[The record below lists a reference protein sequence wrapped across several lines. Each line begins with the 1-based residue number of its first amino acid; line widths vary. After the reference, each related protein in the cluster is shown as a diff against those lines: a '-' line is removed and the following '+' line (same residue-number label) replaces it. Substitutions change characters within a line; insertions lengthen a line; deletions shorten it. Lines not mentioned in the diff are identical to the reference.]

1 MDSEREEKQ
10 VGGIRLRNL
19 NFILIVPALILC
31 LLLLYTTYR
40 ARVEYSRLQ
49 EATER
54 YIGSQ
59 QDVSE
64 MQAASDYLTEQ
75 VRVFAVTGDPAAM
88 DRYFEEV
95 NVTRRRD
102 DALEAIDKYLSG
114 AETNEY
120 LRQALEVSNELMQR
134 ELYAMRLAAAG
145 FGLGDDRLAPEV
157 LAVTLSGEDAGLTDN
172 AQRHKA
178 RDMVFDDV
186 YQNYKARIAENTA
199 LCSAALIDGTQV
211 SQNASAGKVAR
222 LFSVQQLLVTALILI
237 VCGLVLATY
246 QLLIN
251 PLGSAGEHLRRHE
264 ELPQRGSYE
273 MRYLARTYNDLR
285 EQNTQDR
292 LKLSYEAS
300 HDALTGL
307 LNRAAFEKA
316 RQQYSHE
323 NVAMMLIDVDKFK
336 TFNDTYGHDVG
347 DRILQKVA
355 GLLQHSFRSDDF
367 VCRIGGDEFAV
378 IMLHAGKSLEGL
390 VRGKIDAL
398 NATLGAP
405 EDGLPPASLSVG
417 VAFGDR
423 DDPTDDIFK
432 DADTALY
439 YTKEHGRRG
448 VSFY

>member
-1 MDSEREEKQ
+1 MEPEREETQ
-10 VGGIRLRNL
+10 VGGVRLRSL
-19 NFILIVPALILC
+19 NLILVIPAMILC
-31 LLLLYTTYR
+31 FLLLFATYR
-40 ARVEYSRLQ
+40 TQVEYGRLR
-49 EATER
+49 EATEL

-59 QDVSE
+59 QDVSA

-75 VRVFAVTGDPAAM
+75 VRAFTVTGDPGNL
-88 DRYFEEV
+88 DLYFEEV

-102 DALEAIDKYLSG
+102 DALA
-114 AETNEY
+114 AMNEY
-120 LRQALEVSNELMQR
+120 LAGTETYGYLNQALAVSNELMQR

-172 AQRHKA
+172 AQRQKA

-186 YQNYKARIAENTA
+186 YQDYKARIAENTA
-199 LCSAALIDGTQV
+199 LCSEALIQGTQA
-211 SQNASAGKVAR
+211 SQDASADKVSR
-222 LFSVQQLLVTALILI
+222 LFGMHQLLVTALILL

-246 QLLIN
+246 QLMIN
-251 PLGSAGEHLRRHE
+251 PLGSAVEHIRRHE
-264 ELPQRGSYE
+264 ELPLRGSYE
-273 MRYLARTYNDLR
+273 MRYLARTYNELR

-316 RQQYSHE
+316 RQTFDRE
-323 NVAMMLIDVDKFK
+323 DVALMLIDVDKFK

-355 GLLQHSFRSDDF
+355 GLLQHSFRSEDF

-390 VRGKIDAL
+390 VRGKIEAL
-398 NATLGAP
+398 NETLGAP

-432 DADTALY
+432 DADKALY